1 MDVVDVFLWF
11 ANESFLAAEKAD
23 GQRRRENF
31 LQLGSLWADAA
42 NQAAVPNA
50 NVAGVGAPERAVVVW
65 RPVSDH
71 RRPHR
76 SRAVVGGGAARC
88 PVPVAPHAW
97 ARFPG
102 LRFRPHG
109 RKPGWGPPPSPG
121 RPWLWR
127 LKTPAA
133 DKSFAPSD

>member
-23 GQRRRENF
+23 GQRQREIF

-65 RPVSDH
+65 RPVSN
-71 RRPHR
+71 
-76 SRAVVGGGAARC
+76 S
-88 PVPVAPHAW
+88 
-97 ARFPG
+97 
-102 LRFRPHG
+102 
-109 RKPGWGPPPSPG
+109 PPAS
-121 RPWLWR
+121 
-127 LKTPAA
+127 
-133 DKSFAPSD
+133 

>member
-23 GQRRRENF
+23 GQRQREIF

-65 RPVSDH
+65 HPVSD
-71 RRPHR
+71 
-76 SRAVVGGGAARC
+76 S
-88 PVPVAPHAW
+88 
-97 ARFPG
+97 
-102 LRFRPHG
+102 
-109 RKPGWGPPPSPG
+109 PPAS
-121 RPWLWR
+121 
-127 LKTPAA
+127 
-133 DKSFAPSD
+133 